1 MKLVP
6 NEPTSA
12 PNAPKNMKCELMRES
27 SIIITRMYSA
37 RSGTSMPASFSTA
50 MQ

>member
-1 MKLVP
+1 MNDVP

-12 PNAPKNMKCELMRES
+12 PNAPKNMKCERMRES
-27 SIIITRMYSA
+27 SAIITRMYSA
-37 RSGTSMPASFSTA
+37 RSGTSMFPSFSTA